1 MGQKTAFPKD
11 GQIVN
16 LLLDTHILL
25 CWLADDA
32 RLPAQARHQIAEE
45 AQTVFVS
52 VVSLWEVAVKAGKG
66 KLRADLK
73 AIHAQVESGGFTYLR
88 IEPTHVLTLSRLPG
102 HHADPFDRMLIAQA
116 MFERLSL
123 LTCDTALQPYGEMVI
138 LA

>member
-1 MGQKTAFPKD
+1 MDPETAFPNES
-11 GQIVN
+11 QIVN

-25 CWLADDA
+25 WWLADDA
-32 RLPAQARHQIAEE
+32 RLPARARRQIAEE
-45 AQTVFVS
+45 ARTVFVS
-52 VVSLWEVAVKAGKG
+52 VVSLWEVAVKIGKG

-73 AIHAQVESGGFTYLR
+73 AIHAQAESSDFTHLP
-88 IEPTHVLTLSRLPG
+88 IEPAHVLTLSRLPG